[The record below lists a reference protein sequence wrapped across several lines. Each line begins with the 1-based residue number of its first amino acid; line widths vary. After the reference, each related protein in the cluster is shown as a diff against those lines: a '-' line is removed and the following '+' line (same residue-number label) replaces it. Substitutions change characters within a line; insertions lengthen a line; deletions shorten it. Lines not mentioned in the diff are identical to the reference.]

1 VFTDQL
7 CVQCNNNCKHPLTPR
22 EVLILGGLTS
32 CVLARME
39 EMTSQKEDLPESDTH
54 DFKGITKLPADSSR
68 LVTYLS
74 KINNASLLFIYNSL
88 SLSLSLSLYYLY
100 LSLSLNCLDWALV
113 LVVTLLTSS
122 WSTCQ
127 RDQNKVGLVWYISAS
142 YLKILITESA

>member
-54 DFKGITKLPADSSR
+54 DFKGITKLPADSYT
-68 LVTYLS
+68 L
-74 KINNASLLFIYNSL
+74 IQNNASLLFISNSL